1 MKKTKLKIFSDNTG
15 SLIPISLKKD
25 IPFKTKRIFIIHGK
39 KNRIRADHA
48 HYRCSQF
55 LIPLYGTIIVDYIS
69 ERGKFK
75 KTLSLKKN
83 NNLLI
88 GQMTWCKIKFLTDNS
103 KLMVFCDM
111 EYDPSDYTRNYNHF
125 LTLIKKK

>member
-1 MKKTKLKIFSDNTG
+1 MKKTKLKIFSDDTG

-48 HYRCSQF
+48 HYKCSQF

-69 ERGKFK
+69 KRGKFK

-83 NNLLI
+83 NTLLLE
-88 GQMTWCKIKFLTDNS
+88 QMTWCKIKFLTDNS

-111 EYDPSDYTRNYNHF
+111 EYDPSDYIRDYNNF

>member
-25 IPFKTKRIFIIHGK
+25 IPFKTKRIFIIYGK

-55 LIPLYGTIIVDYIS
+55 LIPLYGTISVDYIS
-69 ERGKFK
+69 KRGKFK

-83 NNLLI
+83 NTLLLEP
-88 GQMTWCKIKFLTDNS
+88 MTWCKIKFLTDNS

-111 EYDPSDYTRNYNHF
+111 E
-125 LTLIKKK
+125 

>member
-25 IPFKTKRIFIIHGK
+25 IPFKTKRIFIIYGK

-48 HYRCSQF
+48 HYKCSQF
-55 LIPLYGTIIVDYIS
+55 LIPLYGTIIVDYMS
-69 ERGKFK
+69 KRGKFK
-75 KTLSLKKN
+75 KILSLKKN
-83 NNLLI
+83 NTLLLEH
-88 GQMTWCKIKFLTDNS
+88 MTWCKIKFLTDNS

-111 EYDPSDYTRNYNHF
+111 EYDPSDYIRKYTSF

>member
-1 MKKTKLKIFSDNTG
+1 MKKTKLKIFSDDTG

-69 ERGKFK
+69 KRGKFK

-83 NNLLI
+83 NTLLLEP
-88 GQMTWCKIKFLTDNS
+88 MTWCKIKFLTDNS

-111 EYDPSDYTRNYNHF
+111 EYDPSDYVRKYNNF

>member
-69 ERGKFK
+69 KRGKFK

-83 NNLLI
+83 TTLLLEP
-88 GQMTWCKIKFLTDNS
+88 MTWCKIKFLTDNS

-111 EYDPSDYTRNYNHF
+111 EYDPSDYIRDYNNF

>member
-55 LIPLYGTIIVDYIS
+55 LISLYGTIIVDYIS
-69 ERGKFK
+69 KRGKFK

-83 NNLLI
+83 NTLLLEP
-88 GQMTWCKIKFLTDNS
+88 MTWCKIKFLTDNS

-111 EYDPSDYTRNYNHF
+111 EYDPSDYIRDYNNF

>member
-69 ERGKFK
+69 KRGKFK

-83 NNLLI
+83 NTLLLEP
-88 GQMTWCKIKFLTDNS
+88 MTWCKIKFLTDNS

-111 EYDPSDYTRNYNHF
+111 EYDASDYIRKYNNF

>member
-15 SLIPISLKKD
+15 SLIPISLKNN

-48 HYRCSQF
+48 HYICSQF
-55 LIPLYGTIIVDYIS
+55 LIPLYGTIIVDYINKS
-69 ERGKFK
+69 GNFK
-75 KTLSLKKN
+75 KILSLKKN
-83 NNLLI
+83 NTLLLKP
-88 GQMTWCKIKFLTDNS
+88 MNWCKIKFLTNNS

-111 EYDPSDYTRNYNHF
+111 EYDPSDYIRDYSSF

>member
-39 KNRIRADHA
+39 KNVIRADHA

-55 LIPLYGTIIVDYIS
+55 LIPLYGTIIVDYINKS
-69 ERGKFK
+69 GNFK

-83 NNLLI
+83 NTLLLKP
-88 GQMTWCKIKFLTDNS
+88 MNWCKIKFLTNNS

-111 EYDPSDYTRNYNHF
+111 EYDPSDYIRDYSSF

>member
-69 ERGKFK
+69 KRGKFK
-75 KTLSLKKN
+75 MTLSLKKKN
-83 NNLLI
+83 TLLLEP
-88 GQMTWCKIKFLTDNS
+88 MTWCKIKFLTDNS

-111 EYDPSDYTRNYNHF
+111 EYDPSDYIRDYNNF

>member
-25 IPFKTKRIFIIHGK
+25 IPFNTKRIFIIHGK

-48 HYRCSQF
+48 HYKCSQF

-69 ERGKFK
+69 KKGKFK

-83 NNLLI
+83 NTLLLE
-88 GQMTWCKIKFLTDNS
+88 QMTWCKIKFLTDNS

-111 EYDPSDYTRNYNHF
+111 EYDASDYIRKYTNF